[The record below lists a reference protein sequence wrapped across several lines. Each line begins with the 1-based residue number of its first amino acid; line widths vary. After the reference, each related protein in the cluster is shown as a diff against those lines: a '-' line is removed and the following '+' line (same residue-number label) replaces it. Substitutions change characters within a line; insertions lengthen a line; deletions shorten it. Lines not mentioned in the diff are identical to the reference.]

1 MNYILLMED
10 ERKHADFSRKLIF
23 HPYLP
28 EPGAGKIGHENTWHR
43 VDINKYFDEWQLIA
57 DNVFDG
63 FFFYAN
69 EEIIFI

>member
-1 MNYILLMED
+1 MEGSMLI
-10 ERKHADFSRKLIF
+10 FSRKLIF

-43 VDINKYFDEWQLIA
+43 VDVSKYFDEWQLIA

-63 FFFYAN
+63 FFYVN